1 MISENL
7 MTIFYKELRLE
18 YCIFENEIFYVGRYL
33 IDTREYDVGLSLLS
47 KYNISKII
55 FSNSINLKIY
65 RIFKALGVE
74 IELLQ
79 NKHFMMRKKP
89 DDELSYG
96 CLNSMI
102 YYLEINIYKQHIGYF
117 INNNETDKIGQVG
130 NYPVYK
136 ANENDYL
143 FIDLQTIQDLK
154 LTDDFFTKINFTKTI
169 YGRNKLKKLILFPLK
184 NKNEII
190 QRHNKISG
198 LRNKNISIHLKKIK
212 NTETNGMLDIFEVP
226 SLIKNAINIGEH
238 LKNTSLKFKNL
249 DLFKNIYKFIDI
261 FEGTDL
267 KQGMFPKYDH
277 LIYLYNNLPDYL
289 NEIAQNIVKNT
300 NINIYIIYLPQLGYL
315 IETDKDQEIKDIEF
329 NISINEDNAN
339 NKNKFCFSV
348 TDTTKHNE
356 SNYKDFFES
365 RVDEISH
372 VIDNFTNQ
380 RSHSNAKEWKDSMEM
395 SHLGKKRKSDQSY
408 ILNNENIEYIMNDNQ
423 LFNPEKSIKEN
434 INYSFIIKDKIYYKT
449 NIMNLL
455 DIELGDLN
463 NLIQE
468 YKNIKINEVR
478 ELIMK
483 YSLDSIY
490 EYIGLVDCI
499 NSFNLFSLRYKCCV
513 PIISD
518 DRKIVLRNYLN
529 YKFEVKFDKSVV
541 YKGSNDVLRIIGE
554 AIILC
559 HIGSHIPSSFAEIYV
574 FDKVFTSIDIKESII
589 SDTSYFLACIK
600 SIGRIVHHATE
611 DSLGLIGDLGYG
623 TGYYEGLSLFYS
635 LHKNMTHVFLISS
648 CTFIEIFN
656 NHNQTKEMSNDEKKD
671 KDIIQYN
678 NMSTIYYNKS
688 ESNECINCLCQLYDF
703 YLISNDKEY
712 FIINKID
719 KLEANPEN
727 FINMLDISDKI
738 KKMLLENLEIIRNRE
753 YNDICRDDKWAI
765 KIIRDFMRDNK
776 DV

>member
-1 MISENL
+1 MIIIKNNNQKINLDPYYTRTNNKMRYTVSIYDNKIYSISDNKMVLYLHEDRLLDIPFVISEPTKQYKLDFYEYTFNDN
-7 MTIFYKELRLE
+7 TIAYISDTVNFKNSDYNFVIFTDTDGYPYVLE

-190 QRHNKISG
+190 QRHNKISE

-300 NINIYIIYLPQLGYL
+300 NINIYIIYLPH
-315 IETDKDQEIKDIEF
+315 
-329 NISINEDNAN
+329 
-339 NKNKFCFSV
+339 V

-395 SHLGKKRKSDQSY
+395 K
-408 ILNNENIEYIMNDNQ
+408 
-423 LFNPEKSIKEN
+423 KSIKEN

-623 TGYYEGLSLFYS
+623 T
-635 LHKNMTHVFLISS
+635 
-648 CTFIEIFN
+648 
-656 NHNQTKEMSNDEKKD
+656 
-671 KDIIQYN
+671 
-678 NMSTIYYNKS
+678 
-688 ESNECINCLCQLYDF
+688 
-703 YLISNDKEY
+703 
-712 FIINKID
+712 
-719 KLEANPEN
+719 EANPEN